1 MSELN
6 IPEEYER
13 YTDVI
18 LDLASRYNELFS
30 TDISAFDGKDV
41 IALLGLLSNTVA
53 ELRTVVEDLKNVDD
67 DDRTALF
74 GVLLGII
81 VEQSVMASDN
91 LSEEQKQQVR
101 DAFATGGMFQTLLNS
116 MRKYYQKIL
125 NDMDTN
131 KDKKVTKQEYE
142 NYIYKKNKKLCPCST
157 DEQNRKSAQCSA
169 NCCFPILSGGDGIIE
184 LDGLSEEDVEVH
196 IDEPVENE

>member
-53 ELRTVVEDLKNVDD
+53 ELRNVVDDLKNVDD

-91 LSEEQKQQVR
+91 LTEEQKQQVR
-101 DAFATGGMFQTLLNS
+101 DAFATGGMFQTILNS

-125 NDMDTN
+125 NKMDTN

-142 NYIYKKNKKLCPCST
+142 NYVYKKNKKLFPCST